1 VGNFTLNPIAR
12 PEWAGPA
19 GSASGRGHQSLRLS
33 AATTL
38 AGVMAAHVLLETAC
52 DSLFLANVAVD
63 RLPWVTIAV
72 ALLAVVAARGRTG
85 DGNRFALVSLQLGS
99 GVGTLAFAV
108 LVGDATSW
116 VYYALSLWTG
126 IVTSLI
132 VVRFWLVLGDLF
144 TIVEGKR
151 FFASIA
157 LGGSLGAL
165 LGSGLAAALAPTFGG
180 RGLLVASAGFFA
192 LSSLPPLLAL
202 GPGRTGRPRPRR
214 EEAAVPG
221 SLRGS
226 LQALVADPYASR
238 IALLVMLGSITL
250 TLGDFLFKSVLT
262 AEIAPGD
269 LATWLSR
276 IYLGLNLLSLL
287 MLAVGVTPILR
298 GLGVDRS
305 LSVLPGLIALAA
317 VGTLAGGALA
327 AVIFLKTCDGTLRYS
342 LHKTASELLYLPMSS
357 ALRSAIKGAVDIV
370 GLTLAK
376 ALASVLL
383 LGLVLLPAPRM
394 AVAVAVLV
402 AALLWGVSSL
412 LLRRSYLDVFR
423 RTLRE
428 GTIETAIEHPELDLD
443 SVGSLI
449 RALSDADDR
458 HVLAAMR
465 ILGERGHAELIPSL
479 ILYHP
484 SPAVVVHA
492 LDTFAAAGR
501 DDVEIFLDRLVEHE
515 DAMVRAA
522 AVRATWVVRPDVE
535 RLEAM
540 RSNPC
545 AVVRVSSV
553 AGLLALGAVEP
564 RDYAASLQEALA
576 YETYEPRLAA
586 STAARLRYHPINRE
600 ALLAMAVDRDL
611 EVAEEAVRAIAES
624 GDDWFTPA
632 LVRLLGDRRIR
643 DGVRRALIARGEV
656 ALEVLAKALVD
667 EDTPIA
673 VSRHVPRTIALFDS
687 PAAARVLVESL
698 PKVENGMVRFKL
710 LRGLETWQR
719 ERRRQEGPRGAA
731 LAASIDRKDVRTEFE
746 RTLARSLDLLEVER
760 LMSTTQRETGRLA
773 TLGGELVVDL
783 LRDKR
788 ELATGRLFLLLGLMH
803 PDEDFRAIR
812 AALEGERGTGRASAQ
827 ELIETLLPREVAP
840 SILRLVTG
848 GRTPEATPDAVDAAG
863 RIAAYEAAIQTLL
876 TDDSRTVR
884 AVAMYH
890 ASEVGIRLTLEPDDA
905 PADLPTDDR
914 GLQGHDL
921 RERAL
926 DVLRGA
932 RSRGRRPALSPVPA
946 G

>member
-1 VGNFTLNPIAR
+1 
-12 PEWAGPA
+12 
-19 GSASGRGHQSLRLS
+19 
-33 AATTL
+33 
-38 AGVMAAHVLLETAC
+38 MAAHVLLETAC
-52 DSLFLANVAVD
+52 DSLFLAHVSVD

-72 ALLAVVAARGRTG
+72 AMLAVVASRGRTG
-85 DGNRFALVSLQLGS
+85 DGNRFALITLQLGAAI
-99 GVGTLAFAV
+99 GTLAFAV
-108 LVGDATSW
+108 LVGQATSW

-165 LGSGLAAALAPTFGG
+165 VGSGLAASLAPTAGG

-192 LSSLPPLLAL
+192 LASVGPLFTMSAV
-202 GPGRTGRPRPRR
+202 RPTRSRGFAEKPS
-214 EEAAVPG
+214 EPG
-221 SLRGS
+221 SLWS
-226 LQALVADPYASR
+226 SVEALLSDPYASR

-262 AEIAPGD
+262 EEIPAAS
-269 LATWLSR
+269 LAIWLSR
-276 IYLGLNLLSLL
+276 IYLGLNVLSLL

-305 LSVLPGLIALAA
+305 LSVLPALIGLAA
-317 VGTLAGGALA
+317 VGTLAGGALV

-357 ALRSAIKGAVDIV
+357 SLRSAIKGAVDIV

-383 LGLVLLPAPRM
+383 LGLVLLPAPRV

-402 AALLWGVSSL
+402 AAMLWGISSL
-412 LLRRSYLDVFR
+412 MLRRSYLDVFR

-449 RALSDADDR
+449 RALSDPDDR
-458 HVLAAMR
+458 HVIAAMR

-484 SPAVVVHA
+484 SPNVVVHA

-501 DDVEIFLDRLVEHE
+501 DDVDVFLDRLVDHE

-522 AVRATWVVRPDVE
+522 AVRATWVVKPDVE
-535 RLEAM
+535 RLEAL

-553 AGLLALGAVEP
+553 AGLLALGATEP
-564 RDYAASLQEALA
+564 RDYAASLQEALD

-586 STAARLRYHPINRE
+586 STAARLRYHPVNRE

-611 EVAEEAVRAIAES
+611 EVAEEAVQAIAES
-624 GDDWFTPA
+624 GDAWYTPA
-632 LVRLLGDRRIR
+632 LVGLLGDRRIR
-643 DGVRRALIARGEV
+643 DGVRRALIARGDA
-656 ALEVLAKALVD
+656 ALAVLAKALVD
-667 EDTPIA
+667 EETPIA
-673 VSRHVPRTIALFDS
+673 VSRHIPRTIALFDS
-687 PAAARVLVESL
+687 PAAARVLLESL
-698 PKVENGMVRFKL
+698 PGVESGMVRFKL
-710 LRGLETWQR
+710 LRGLETWMR
-719 ERRRQEGPRGAA
+719 ERRRRDGLRGSA
-731 LAASIDRKDVRTEFE
+731 LATSIDQKFVVAEFE
-746 RTLARSLDLLEVER
+746 RTLARTRDLLEVER
-760 LMSTTQRETGRLA
+760 RISATQRQTPRLA
-773 TLGGELVVDL
+773 TVGGALVVDL
-783 LRDKR
+783 LHDKR
-788 ELATGRLFLLLGLMH
+788 TLATGRLFMLLGLMH
-803 PDEDFRAIR
+803 PDEDFRAIQS
-812 AALEGERGTGRASAQ
+812 ALEGERGQGRASAQ
-827 ELIETLLPREVAP
+827 ELIETLLSRETAA
-840 SILRLVTG
+840 SILRLVAQN
-848 GRTPEATPDAVDAAG
+848 PSSPAPAAG
-863 RIAAYEAAIQTLL
+863 EDDADARVAAYEAAIQTLL
-876 TDDSRTVR
+876 ADDSRTVR

-890 ASEVGIRLTLEPDDA
+890 AGEVGITLDVREDESS
-905 PADLPTDDR
+905 ADLRPSEG
-914 GLQGHDL
+914 GLRDHDL
-921 RERAL
+921 RERAFA
-926 DVLRGA
+926 VLRGA
-932 RSRGRRPALSPVPA
+932 RTRGRRPPLAPVPVA
-946 G
+946 